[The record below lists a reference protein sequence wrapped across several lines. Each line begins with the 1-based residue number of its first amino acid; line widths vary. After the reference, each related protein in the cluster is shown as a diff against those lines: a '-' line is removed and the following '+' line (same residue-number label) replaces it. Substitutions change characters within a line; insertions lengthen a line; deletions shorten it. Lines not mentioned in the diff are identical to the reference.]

1 VASVIFA
8 AMMPGI
14 VGQNTLP
21 KVNSPETSR
30 DLGLS
35 MPMLL
40 GVITATLLAA
50 LIAALVGLW
59 LEYRKARA

>member
-8 AMMPGI
+8 AMMLGI
-14 VGQNTLP
+14 AGQNTLP

-30 DLGLS
+30 DLGLPT
-35 MPMLL
+35 PMLL

-59 LEYRKARA
+59 LEYRKARV